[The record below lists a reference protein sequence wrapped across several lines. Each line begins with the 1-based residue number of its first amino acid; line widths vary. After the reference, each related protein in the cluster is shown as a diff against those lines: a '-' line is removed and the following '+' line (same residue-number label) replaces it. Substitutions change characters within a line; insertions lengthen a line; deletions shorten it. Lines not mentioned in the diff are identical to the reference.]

1 MSSTPPTPLPTV
13 WLLPPPS
20 LLPSPHHPA
29 IEPAS
34 LAISALLGSLALV
47 FITTFLIRNPHKRN
61 FLDGTSR
68 TPEEEQAEKQLT
80 ISGPLVTV
88 LRRNGNGNDG
98 NEGNEGTG
106 HLIPRLWSGFSSS
119 NEEVGRVGQGV
130 ERRRVV
136 ELDNMPAR
144 MPDTSHNGMTA
155 YPTYPV
161 ELDVLPRSPQGI
173 HHRYPDTYTGRA
185 LPPPPP
191 PKIPIPQHNP
201 NPYTTNYN
209 THPTDINNNASSSRP
224 TRLPPRNPRYSFGDD
239 DTTVVGD
246 KADVETL
253 RSDLSFPDTDSDS
266 DRGSDSASY
275 EGRWKGEDVDGREVG
290 LVGRHWE

>member
-119 NEEVGRVGQGV
+119 NEEVGRVGAGREEG

-136 ELDNMPAR
+136 ELYNMPAR

-155 YPTYPV
+155 YPPYPV
-161 ELDVLPRSPQGI
+161 ELDVLPRSPQSI
-173 HHRYPDTYTGRA
+173 HHRYPDTYAGRPIP
-185 LPPPPP
+185 PPPPP
-191 PKIPIPQHNP
+191 PKIPILLPQRNP
-201 NPYTTNYN
+201 NPNPNTHTTNY
-209 THPTDINNNASSSRP
+209 NNNASSSRP

-266 DRGSDSASY
+266 ASY
-275 EGRWKGEDVDGREVG
+275 EEGVDGRKMG

>member
-1 MSSTPPTPLPTV
+1 MSSTPPTPQPTLY
-13 WLLPPPS
+13 LLPPPA
-20 LLPSPHHPA
+20 LLPSPHTPS

-47 FITTFLIRNPHKRN
+47 LIITFLVRTPTKGN
-61 FLDGTSR
+61 FLNGTSG

-80 ISGPLVTV
+80 ISGPLDAV
-88 LRRNGNGNDG
+88 LGRNGDDGNGG
-98 NEGNEGTG
+98 NEGMG
-106 HLIPRLWSGFSSS
+106 HSIPRLWSGFSSS

-155 YPTYPV
+155 YPPYPV
-161 ELDVLPRSPQGI
+161 ELDVLPRSPQSI
-173 HHRYPDTYTGRA
+173 HHRYPDTYAGRPIP
-185 LPPPPP
+185 PPPPP
-191 PKIPIPQHNP
+191 PKIPILLPQRNP
-201 NPYTTNYN
+201 NPNPNTHTTNY
-209 THPTDINNNASSSRP
+209 NNNASSSRP

-266 DRGSDSASY
+266 ASY
-275 EGRWKGEDVDGREVG
+275 EEGVDGRKMG